1 MGWGADLLQMPPFSD
16 SEPMNW
22 STQLVIEA
30 AYPIRESEK
39 LDSPAFISGMDEKA
53 EDIKVCGGW
62 RSFMSRAGG
71 G

>member
-1 MGWGADLLQMPPFSD
+1 
-16 SEPMNW
+16 MNW